1 MSGIAGIVRF
11 DGGPTEPAL
20 VERMTAAMSFR
31 GPDGIRHRVEGAV
44 ALGHCLL
51 RTTPES
57 LDEAQPLASDDGRVL
72 LVLDGRVADP
82 VELRRELEGR
92 GVRLRDRSDAEL
104 VLRAYELW
112 GPDCLRRFD
121 GDFAFFAWDARSRT
135 ALCARDRMGNRPFHY
150 HWRDGVFAFASD
162 LRALHALPWVKRE
175 LNEGFLA
182 EALAD
187 EWLSREETF
196 WTGIVRLV
204 AAHRMVVGANGSTP
218 ERYWSP
224 DLEAPLPARKESD
237 LAEAYLVILTEEV
250 RRASRSHAP
259 VAIEVSG
266 GLDSSALFSLAARLE
281 AKGSFPAPGLEGTTL
296 LIDDGSTADEL
307 DYARAVARFVGQP
320 LREVPPTRMPQEW
333 YRERAEAF
341 LDFPGYRNGA
351 MFVDLRREARSRGCR
366 VVVTGEGG
374 DQWLGGERTSYA
386 EALHA
391 GDGPGF
397 LRLLATDAR
406 TGGPRRALSNA
417 VRHGLL
423 PVLSPGLGMALRRAA
438 RRARRR
444 TEADGTCPW
453 LSARMNS
460 LLLERRQRKSSAA
473 RPCVAREGQ
482 RLQLEML
489 DDPFSAHVL
498 EVNERLNASLGLE
511 SRSPY
516 LSCAIV
522 QLAFA
527 LPERLR
533 RSGERNKL
541 LHVTA
546 LEGLLPRL
554 VLDRRSKAEFSPVVR
569 PQLDALEDAFDRA
582 IPEALREWV
591 DPAGLQRLFRTYV
604 EHPTKGGP
612 VWSLSAVLGCS
623 EVVRAAAAALRAR
636 DVK

>member
-250 RRASRSHAP
+250 RREVEP
-259 VAIEVSG
+259 LEGVADHVRVEVAALAG
-266 GLDSSALFSLAARLE
+266 VHLDRLGAGGADALGVVAGLLVALDHRQRMAAGEPADGLDQQRRLARAGTGDEVDGEQAARLPFLAVGAGVGVVLGE
-281 AKGSFPAPGLEGTTL
+281 DVL
-296 LIDDGSTADEL
+296 L
-307 DYARAVARFVGQP
+307 
-320 LREVPPTRMPQEW
+320 
-333 YRERAEAF
+333 
-341 LDFPGYRNGA
+341 
-351 MFVDLRREARSRGCR
+351 DLHHAAGREAWR
-366 VVVTGEGG
+366 VGTMMMVV
-374 DQWLGGERTSYA
+374 RM
-386 EALHA
+386 
-391 GDGPGF
+391 
-397 LRLLATDAR
+397 AR
-406 TGGPRRALSNA
+406 RIAQ
-417 VRHGLL
+417 
-423 PVLSPGLGMALRRAA
+423 AA
-438 RRARRR
+438 RRMRVL
-444 TEADGTCPW
+444 G
-453 LSARMNS
+453 SA
-460 LLLERRQRKSSAA
+460 
-473 RPCVAREGQ
+473 
-482 RLQLEML
+482 L
-489 DDPFSAHVL
+489 DL
-498 EVNERLNASLGLE
+498 R
-511 SRSPY
+511 
-516 LSCAIV
+516 
-522 QLAFA
+522 FA
-527 LPERLR
+527 LAA
-533 RSGERNKL
+533 
-541 LHVTA
+541 TA
-546 LEGLLPRL
+546 DCAHSSILY
-554 VLDRRSKAEFSPVVR
+554 STSS
-569 PQLDALEDAFDRA
+569 
-582 IPEALREWV
+582 
-591 DPAGLQRLFRTYV
+591 
-604 EHPTKGGP
+604 
-612 VWSLSAVLGCS
+612 SLTRISVPPCTCS
-623 EVVRAAAAALRAR
+623 W
-636 DVK
+636 